1 VGLHSG
7 SSFEFG
13 SNEILF
19 LLFISF
25 SGFPVCVTFFS
36 RPFCLVDNWSFI
48 IVLFLD
54 TIARLNISA
63 MKAVHVLVKERENE
77 RLAEDFAQNRYHV

>member
-1 VGLHSG
+1 
-7 SSFEFG
+7 
-13 SNEILF
+13 
-19 LLFISF
+19 
-25 SGFPVCVTFFS
+25 
-36 RPFCLVDNWSFI
+36 LVDNWSFI